1 MISGR
6 AKLAGVMGWPVS
18 HSRSPR
24 LHNFWLE
31 QYGIDG
37 AYLPLAARPEQLEQ
51 AVRALPVL
59 GFRGC
64 NLTLPHKLQ
73 VMDIA
78 DEVDEAAQRIGA
90 ANTIVVD
97 EDGRLL
103 ASNTDAFGFS
113 AALIAGAGDAD
124 LAGRPAV
131 LLGAGGAAR
140 AIVVALLD
148 LGVPEIRVT
157 NRTQARADELAAA
170 FGARLTVVP
179 WDERSDALAGAGLLV
194 NSTSLGMSGQ
204 PPLDLSLE
212 KLPKTAV
219 VMDAVY
225 SPLLTSMLQ
234 DATSRGNVAVDGLG
248 MLLHQ
253 ARPGFARWFGRDP
266 EVTPALRDHVL
277 ADLAGG

>member
-6 AKLAGVMGWPVS
+6 AKLAGVMGWPIS

-37 AYLPLAARPEQLEQ
+37 AYLPLAVRPEQLEQ

-113 AALIAGAGDAD
+113 AALITGAGDAD

-157 NRTQARADELAAA
+157 NRTRTRADELAAA

-179 WDERSDALAGAGLLV
+179 WDERDDALAGAGLLV

-234 DATSRGNVAVDGLG
+234 DAASRGNVAVDGLG

>member
-6 AKLAGVMGWPVS
+6 AKLAGVMGWPIS

-37 AYLPLAARPEQLEQ
+37 AYLPLAVRPEQLEQ

-170 FGARLTVVP
+170 FGARLTVFP
-179 WDERSDALAGAGLLV
+179 WNERGDALAGAGLLV